1 MPSRIQSYQTQLKA
15 DSTFI
20 ILGKRGHIHRGQRDR
35 EVAIQIE
42 APPGGLIAGAEA
54 DVADR
59 PITAMV
65 RREAEAIAR
74 MPATSSTKSGPILGT
89 TG

>member
-1 MPSRIQSYQTQLKA
+1 M
-15 DSTFI
+15 
-20 ILGKRGHIHRGQRDR
+20 
-35 EVAIQIE
+35 AIQIE